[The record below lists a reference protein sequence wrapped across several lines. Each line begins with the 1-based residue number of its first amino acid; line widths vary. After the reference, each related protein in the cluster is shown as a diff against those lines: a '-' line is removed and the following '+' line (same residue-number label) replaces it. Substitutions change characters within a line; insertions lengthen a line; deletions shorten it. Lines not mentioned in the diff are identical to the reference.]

1 MAELENETRIY
12 VGLND
17 SETRKQK
24 YSIRTYATVLKQV
37 CYHYHVPFSFT
48 LEQGG
53 YFHEDGDFVQENSLV
68 LTLIGIDE
76 KVTLDLAQELC
87 SLFHQESVLVTFDH
101 VRIIS
106 VNDKK
111 TEK

>member
-53 YFHEDGDFVQENSLV
+53 YFHVVFIVPSGVC
-68 LTLIGIDE
+68 IGNIRSCQD
-76 KVTLDLAQELC
+76 
-87 SLFHQESVLVTFDH
+87 HQ
-101 VRIIS
+101 RQ
-106 VNDKK
+106 
-111 TEK
+111 

>member
-24 YSIRTYATVLKQV
+24 YTVSTYAAVLKQV

-48 LEQGG
+48 MEQGG
-53 YFHEDGDFVQENSLV
+53 YFHEDGEFVQENTLV

-76 KVTLDLAQELC
+76 KTTVKIAEDLC
-87 SLFHQESVLVTFDH
+87 TLFHQESVLVTFDH
-101 VRIIS
+101 VKIIS
-106 VNDKK
+106 VQQQV
-111 TEK
+111 E